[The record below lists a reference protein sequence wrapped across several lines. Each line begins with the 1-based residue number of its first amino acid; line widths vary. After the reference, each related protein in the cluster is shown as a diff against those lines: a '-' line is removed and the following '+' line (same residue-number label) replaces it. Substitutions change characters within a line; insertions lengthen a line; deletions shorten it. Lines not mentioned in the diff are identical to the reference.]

1 MQITLSWPS
10 PALWDNRRVHW
21 ARKAKAKAAARR
33 EAFYQ
38 VKAAG
43 GRAVSFKRP
52 RLTFEFH
59 PPPRSRPDCQNLP
72 ATQKA
77 AIDGIADALGMDDR
91 TFLCRFPEALGERHP
106 IGRVVVTITE
116 GEE

>member
-1 MQITLSWPS
+1 M
-10 PALWDNRRVHW
+10 
-21 ARKAKAKAAARR
+21 
-33 EAFYQ
+33 AFYQ
-38 VKAAG
+38 VRAAC
-43 GRAVSFKRP
+43 GRAGTFKRP

-91 TFLCRFPEALGERHP
+91 LFLCRFPERLG
-106 IGRVVVTITE
+106 
-116 GEE
+116 